1 MMRVAAYL
9 MGDHPRTD
17 RRTGPGLLAEV
28 DLDATVTGP
37 AELTL
42 AGLTVRDERG
52 DDLFGGAGTQACL
65 FGPAAGGG
73 PLAGPEAEHQARGFG
88 VTNTAYH
95 AARALGLAARLLD
108 RPLPPLL
115 IRIGPHS
122 VFGRGWGGGHY
133 RLPGA
138 ASPPEPDL
146 PETGGEIHLG
156 TGRRFIEDGDPRRP
170 RYFHVPTHNPAI
182 IYHEVGHHICRH
194 TADFRANRLRPPLD
208 QHNGKVALD
217 EGTADFITAVLLGTP
232 DIYGWHRGHVPPWD
246 PRRRR
251 LDARWTAAWLCP
263 GGGQAHAN
271 GTVWAS
277 ALWTAHERV
286 RQADSADFTRALFT
300 AMNRFGSHEGE
311 VTEEQRRRSR
321 FSQLLRELL
330 AADPAIAPTVTAA
343 MADHGILPYGRN
355 CELRARMQGRSTALP
370 AQTADGASDA
380 GPAPGP
386 APTPAE
392 VLS

>member
-1 MMRVAAYL
+1 MMRIAAYL
-9 MGDHPRTD
+9 MEDHLHAD
-17 RRTGPGLLAEV
+17 RRTGPGRLAEV
-28 DLDATVTGP
+28 DLEATVTGP

-42 AGLTVRDERG
+42 AGLTVRDGRG
-52 DDLFGGAGTQACL
+52 DDLFGSADAQAYV
-65 FGPAAGGG
+65 FDPASGGG

-88 VTNTAYH
+88 VTNAAYH
-95 AARALGLAARLLD
+95 AARALSLAARLLD

-122 VFGRGWGGGHY
+122 FPGRSWGGGHY

-146 PETGGEIHLG
+146 LAPSGEIHLG
-156 TGRRFIEDGDPRRP
+156 TGRRFVEEHDPRRP
-170 RYFHVPTHNPAI
+170 RYFHAPTHNRAI

-194 TADFRANRLRPPLD
+194 TADFRANRLSPPHD

-217 EGTADFITAVLLGTP
+217 EGTADFLTAVLLGTP
-232 DIYGWHRGHVPPWD
+232 DIYGWHRGHIPPWD

-251 LDARWTAAWLCP
+251 LDVRWTTAYLRP
-263 GGGQAHAN
+263 GSGQAHAN

-277 ALWTAHERV
+277 ALWTARERV
-286 RQADSADFTRALFT
+286 READGTGFTRSLCT
-300 AMNRFGSHEGE
+300 AMSRLGSREGE
-311 VTEEQRRRSR
+311 VSEEQQRRSC

-343 MADHGILPYGRN
+343 MADHGILPYGLN
-355 CELRARMQGRSTALP
+355 SELRAWTQGRTASLFAQRPAVLP
-370 AQTADGASDA
+370 
-380 GPAPGP
+380 
-386 APTPAE
+386 
-392 VLS
+392 